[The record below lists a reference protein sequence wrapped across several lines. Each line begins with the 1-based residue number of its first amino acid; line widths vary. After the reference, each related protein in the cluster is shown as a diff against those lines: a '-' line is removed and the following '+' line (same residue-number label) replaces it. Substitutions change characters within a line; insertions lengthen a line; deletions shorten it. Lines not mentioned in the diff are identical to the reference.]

1 MKVDDLNKMVNGWFI
16 GDFSPSIYN
25 TDSFEVA
32 IKRYP
37 AGAVEKLHYHKIA
50 TEFTCVVEGI
60 VSFNDNVY
68 KKNDIITIYPNEIVL
83 FKSITD
89 SITCVVKIP
98 SVKDDKY
105 LP

>member
-16 GDFSPSIYN
+16 GDFTPSLYK
-25 TDSFEVA
+25 TTAFEVA
-32 IKRYP
+32 IKKYT
-37 AGAVEKLHYHKIA
+37 AGTVEKLHYHKIA

-60 VSFNDNVY
+60 VSFNDEVY
-68 KKNDIITIYPNEIVL
+68 KKNEIITIYPNESVL

-98 SVKDDKY
+98 SIIDDKY
-105 LP
+105 TP